1 MLKPRGQSL
10 STNILKLL
18 SPFGLSYILFD
29 PYYLF
34 QGIKIRLFKKDDS
47 DKVKEFISNIIVNEF
62 KFKLEFDTLDSDIL
76 AIDETYNKL
85 NGGCFWVAE
94 TIVNDDSNTQQKQ
107 QQKIVGTTAIRNLKQ
122 FESTCELKRMYVS
135 SYFRQLGLGQKL
147 LDIAIDFARKAGYSR
162 MVLDSSKMLYAAR
175 ALYLK
180 NGFVDIPR
188 YNDNYRADVFMEKKL
203 LSS

>member
-1 MLKPRGQSL
+1 
-10 STNILKLL
+10 
-18 SPFGLSYILFD
+18 
-29 PYYLF
+29 
-34 QGIKIRLFKKDDS
+34 
-47 DKVKEFISNIIVNEF
+47 
-62 KFKLEFDTLDSDIL
+62 LDSDIL

-85 NGGCFWVAE
+85 NRGCFWVAE

-122 FESTCELKRMYVS
+122 FELTCELKRIYVS
-135 SYFRQLGLGQKL
+135 SDFRQLGLGQKL
-147 LDIAIDFARKAGYSR
+147 LDIAIDFARKAGYSL

-175 ALYLK
+175 GLYLK
-180 NGFVDIPR
+180 NSFVDIPR